1 MNILLVG
8 LGGFLGA
15 IARYL
20 LSLFI
25 TPINNF
31 PVATLLTNILGCFLV
46 GLIFGFNIGN
56 KENLYY
62 FFSIGFLGS
71 FTTMSAFTLQAVEL
85 HNSNQLFI
93 SYSYILLTILLTIIA
108 TIVGINISKQC

>member
-1 MNILLVG
+1 MNVLLVG
-8 LGGFLGA
+8 FGGFFGA

-20 LSLFI
+20 ISIFI

-31 PVATLLTNILGCFLV
+31 PIATLLTNILGCFLV
-46 GLIFGFNIGN
+46 GLIFGLNIGN

-71 FTTMSAFTLQAVEL
+71 FTTMSAFTMQAVEL
-85 HNSNQLFI
+85 HNSNQFFN
-93 SYSYILLTILLTIIA
+93 SYSYILLTILLTIVA
-108 TIVGINISKQC
+108 TIVGINISKQ

>member
-25 TPINNF
+25 APINNF
-31 PVATLLTNILGCFLV
+31 PIATLFTNIIGCFLV
-46 GLIFGFNIGN
+46 GLFFGYKFSNN
-56 KENLYY
+56 NEYMDEN
-62 FFSIGFLGS
+62 FEDDDDFKK
-71 FTTMSAFTLQAVEL
+71 
-85 HNSNQLFI
+85 
-93 SYSYILLTILLTIIA
+93 
-108 TIVGINISKQC
+108 SKNNLEDYDE